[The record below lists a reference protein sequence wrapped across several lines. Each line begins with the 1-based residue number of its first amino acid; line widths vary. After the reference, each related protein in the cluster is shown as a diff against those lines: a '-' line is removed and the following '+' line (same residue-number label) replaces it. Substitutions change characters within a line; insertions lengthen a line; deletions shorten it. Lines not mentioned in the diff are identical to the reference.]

1 MLCNMAQWDRF
12 LRFIISL
19 LLLIYA
25 VAGGPLW
32 FYVVGIYLLI
42 TSAWGLCPIYAYFR
56 VKTLR

>member
-25 VAGGPLW
+25 VAGGPMW
-32 FYVVGIYLLI
+32 FYLIGIYLLI
-42 TSAWGLCPIYAYFR
+42 TSAWGLCPLYAYFR
-56 VKTLR
+56 VRTLR